1 MNIKTKFI
9 IRALV
14 GFSLGISIG
23 AITYVIFTSE
33 TEPLNK
39 RFLLMQLFGSGL
51 YGAIANGGAIVYDFE
66 SWSLGRATLTHY
78 IVTLISM
85 MITSEILGW
94 FPHGILFFVILAFSI
109 VYLAIWLTEYYLWKR
124 EIAKINGQLNAVK
137 LNIPINMQ

>member
-9 IRALV
+9 IRALL

-78 IVTLISM
+78 LVTFVSM
-85 MITSEILGW
+85 FITSKILGW
-94 FPHGILFFVILAFSI
+94 FPQGILFWVFLAFSI
-109 VYLAIWLTEYYLWKR
+109 VYLAIWLTEYYLWKK
-124 EIAKINGQLNAVK
+124 EIAKINGQLELVK
-137 LNIPINMQ
+137 FSSNIPT

>member
-9 IRALV
+9 IRVLV

-39 RFLLMQLFGSGL
+39 KFLLMQLFGSGL

-78 IVTLISM
+78 LVTFISM

-94 FPHGILFFVILAFSI
+94 FPHGILLCVFLAFSI
-109 VYLAIWLTEYYLWKR
+109 VYLAIWLTEYYLWKK
-124 EIAKINGQLNAVK
+124 EIAKINGQLEAIKISLEN
-137 LNIPINMQ
+137 NM